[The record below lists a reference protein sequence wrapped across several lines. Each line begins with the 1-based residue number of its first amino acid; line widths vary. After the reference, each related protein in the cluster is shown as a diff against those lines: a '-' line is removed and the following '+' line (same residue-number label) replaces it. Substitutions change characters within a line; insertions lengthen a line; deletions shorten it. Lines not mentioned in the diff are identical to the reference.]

1 MREGQSRFQEVDRIL
16 RENEQLHR
24 RVGFLEAQNSRLSE
38 DLRTAALKMEWIAT
52 IAGIVP
58 SPSGNNTRLRD
69 ERERSSPSPN
79 EAAHGGKKNTSH

>member
-24 RVGFLEAQNSRLSE
+24 RVGFLEAQNARLSE

-52 IAGIVP
+52 IAGTIP
-58 SPSGNNTRLRD
+58 APHWDGLRLRD
-69 ERERSSPSPN
+69 ERDKNTNSPSQ
-79 EAAHGGKKNTSH
+79 AADGRKKNASH

>member
-24 RVGFLEAQNSRLSE
+24 RVSFLEVQNSRLSE

-52 IAGIVP
+52 IARTVI
-58 SPSGNNTRLRD
+58 SPYWNSTRLRD
-69 ERERSSPSPN
+69 EPDKSLTSRT
-79 EAAHGGKKNTSH
+79 EAADGGKKCTSH